1 MDALRKSVQSDK
13 TPALGK
19 KTPQKA
25 GAVASR
31 EGIAL
36 VKAGKGSKRKSA

>member
-1 MDALRKSVQSDK
+1 MDALRKSVQGDK

-25 GAVASR
+25 GAATSR
-31 EGIAL
+31 DGIAL
-36 VKAGKGSKRKSA
+36 VKAGKASKRKSA